1 MEISNMSRNNS
12 IGPPL
17 VEKTDYTIG
26 IIIPNMENP
35 FYVEMAKAILQ
46 QGHKLGLRVV
56 MCSSDN
62 DPKMEVEYTSLLKQN
77 GIDGFILAGGFDND
91 KILKELENE
100 GFPIVLVCQD
110 ILALLV
116 ESVSVDDFLGGYQV
130 TKHLLSLGHRQ
141 IAVFAEKT
149 RSSIERIRGYRYA
162 LEDVGLEFNES
173 FVFVCDSTVKSGKQ
187 LAKQILGLIERPTAI
202 FACND
207 LLAVGIFKGAQ
218 ERGIRVPDDLSIV
231 GFDNTILATSVDPPL
246 TSVKQPIE
254 EMGREAINSLIQ
266 RIEGKREIIGRIVLL
281 PEIIFRSS
289 TKPPATKSINS
300 LDVDGKKIAKNELL

>member
-1 MEISNMSRNNS
+1 MTRKKS

-17 VEKTDYTIG
+17 IEKTDHTIG
-26 IIIPNMENP
+26 ILIPNIENP
-35 FYVEMAKAILQ
+35 FYVEIAKNIQ
-46 QGHKLGLRVV
+46 QRGHELGLRVV
-56 MCSSDN
+56 MCSTDN
-62 DPKMEVEYTSLLKQN
+62 DSKMEVEYTSLLKQN
-77 GIDGFILAGGFDND
+77 SIDGFILAGGFEND
-91 KILKELENE
+91 MILKELANE
-100 GFPIVLVCQD
+100 EFPIVLVCQD
-110 ILALLV
+110 IPSLLA

-141 IAVFAEKT
+141 IAIFAEKT
-149 RSSIERIRGYRYA
+149 RSSKERIRGYRNA
-162 LEDVGLEFNES
+162 LEDAGLEFSES

-187 LAKQILGLIERPTAI
+187 LAKQILGLVERPTAI

-207 LLAVGIFKGAQ
+207 LLAVGIFKGAR

-254 EMGREAINSLIQ
+254 EMGREAINLLIQ
-266 RIEGKREIIGRIVLL
+266 RIEGKKETIGRIVLL

-289 TKPPATKSINS
+289 TKPPATKSISS
-300 LDVDGKKIAKNELL
+300 LNIHGK